1 MSQLFGLPRK
11 IYKNTDFLYY
21 RMYVYTNR
29 YTNISFQDVF
39 MGFQEMH
46 SWTTL
51 VDFLIIN
58 HAILVPGGLSLYS

>member
-1 MSQLFGLPRK
+1 
-11 IYKNTDFLYY
+11 
-21 RMYVYTNR
+21 MYVYTNR

-39 MGFQEMH
+39 MGFQEIH

-58 HAILVPGGLSLYS
+58 HAILVPGVSVCTPKSPIKFLSNSSSSVLV